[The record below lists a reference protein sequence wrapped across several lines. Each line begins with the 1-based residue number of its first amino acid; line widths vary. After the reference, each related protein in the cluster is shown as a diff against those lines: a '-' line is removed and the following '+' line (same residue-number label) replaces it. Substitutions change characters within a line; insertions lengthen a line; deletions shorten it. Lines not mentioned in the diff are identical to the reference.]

1 MNEQNA
7 LINIAGYLTNIDIPD
22 LTKAEERICKILEN
36 LKVIEKIPSGN
47 SFVYRMNPR
56 GDMFPN

>member
-7 LINIAGYLTNIDIPD
+7 LINIAGYLTNIDITG

-36 LKVIEKIPSGN
+36 LKVIEKIPSEN